1 MTSHLVKLVNLGS
14 AFEADMLV
22 EQLHAAGID
31 AVAQGNDIVGIFGPG
46 FQGVT
51 ARGVDVLVP
60 DYELD
65 RAHEILAA
73 FQEPLDDEESH

>member
-1 MTSHLVKLVNLGS
+1 MTAWAKLVNLGS

-31 AVAQGNDIVGIFGPG
+31 ATVRGNDIVGIFGPG

-60 DYELD
+60 DDELE
-65 RAHEILAA
+65 RARELLAD
-73 FQEPLDDEESH
+73 FQEPLEDDESH